1 MIRGKTAAAIAVAAA
16 IVAVCVVGSA
26 WIVQSRDAWLVKS
39 VVDRIAPWSAP
50 AVLYA
55 ETPDAQS
62 YFQVYDDATGA
73 YENYVYEV
81 QAHDAEGN
89 ERRVVLVS
97 FGTMLDETEPF
108 LAMVAKGSSIQ
119 TWEYAESLECL
130 PVSDSAGGA

>member
-1 MIRGKTAAAIAVAAA
+1 MVRGKAVVPAAIAVA
-16 IVAVCVVGSA
+16 IVAVCVAASA

-39 VVDRIAPWSAP
+39 VVDRIAPWNAP

-81 QAHDAEGN
+81 WAQDAEGN

-108 LAMVAKGSSIQ
+108 LAMVAMGSSVH
-119 TWEYAESLECL
+119 TWEYAESLERL
-130 PVSDSAGGA
+130 PVPDSAEGV